1 MQARRVILGQ
11 KGCVMCCF
19 KTDQLVLPTLCASL
33 TKFSSRTQRSE
44 TLISRCWLPEFA
56 PTTCSKLRHLCRIT
70 LQMPLVWN
78 VGEVSKLHWS
88 FGGSG
93 QAAKERSIVGPIWHS
108 IGGSGRQTDVTSSN
122 ITGLMLHTVGCSV
135 QTNATTFS
143 IIGPML
149 LSIAPH
155 CEDHSTTD
163 NGVKNFTNSR
173 NFSLAISW
181 RHKRAPFNN

>member
-1 MQARRVILGQ
+1 MQARRVILDQ
-11 KGCVMCCF
+11 KGSVMCCF

-78 VGEVSKLHWS
+78 VGEVSELQWS

-93 QAAKERSIVGPIWHS
+93 QAAKERSIVGPVWDS

-122 ITGLMLHTVGCSV
+122 IIGLMFH
-135 QTNATTFS
+135 TNATTSS

-155 CEDHSTTD
+155 CEDHRTTD

-173 NFSLAISW
+173 NFSLAISL
-181 RHKRAPFNN
+181 RHKRGPFNK